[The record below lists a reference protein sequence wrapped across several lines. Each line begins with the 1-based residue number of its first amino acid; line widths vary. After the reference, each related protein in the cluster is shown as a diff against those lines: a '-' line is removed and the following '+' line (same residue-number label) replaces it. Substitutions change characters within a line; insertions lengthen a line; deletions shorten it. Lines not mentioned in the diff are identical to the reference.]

1 LANLVY
7 IERIGGGGF
16 GEVWKARD
24 RGVDALRAVKIVEP
38 SAIPSLK
45 DFNDEARV
53 LNELAH
59 DNIITVYGAEPGPT
73 TGTTPDVDMYVI
85 IMEYM
90 DDGSLDDALQKEAF
104 LPLREAVHR
113 FSAACFAAAHA
124 HGKGYIHRDIKPA
137 NILVSDAR
145 TKLSDFGLCVPGAVG
160 GASGAGTLVYAAP
173 EVADGNP
180 TTVATDIYS
189 LGVSLHEL
197 INGSSYVEW
206 IGDEDELAERISRG
220 RFPARDE
227 FQPFVHDKLK
237 RVLRKA
243 MHVDASKRYAD
254 VDELR
259 HALEAV
265 PIKCNWTLQSVGN
278 EERWTGLADGPK
290 PGSPGGIFQVT
301 VRRKSR
307 EFELRK
313 CKSVPGDMRRV
324 NADCGT
330 FASLTALGAQQRAVM
345 ARVTETGK

>member
-1 LANLVY
+1 MANLVY

-189 LGVSLHEL
+189 VSYTHLDVYKRQHSNRSTVFWRVRDIGFGEPSSRQSRGKTVAIATCRTSRCATVLGGTTGSKRLAGRRVPRS
-197 INGSSYVEW
+197 GSSSS
-206 IGDEDELAERISRG
+206 IHSQRG
-220 RFPARDE
+220 
-227 FQPFVHDKLK
+227 
-237 RVLRKA
+237 
-243 MHVDASKRYAD
+243 
-254 VDELR
+254 
-259 HALEAV
+259 
-265 PIKCNWTLQSVGN
+265 
-278 EERWTGLADGPK
+278 
-290 PGSPGGIFQVT
+290 
-301 VRRKSR
+301 
-307 EFELRK
+307 
-313 CKSVPGDMRRV
+313 
-324 NADCGT
+324 
-330 FASLTALGAQQRAVM
+330 
-345 ARVTETGK
+345 